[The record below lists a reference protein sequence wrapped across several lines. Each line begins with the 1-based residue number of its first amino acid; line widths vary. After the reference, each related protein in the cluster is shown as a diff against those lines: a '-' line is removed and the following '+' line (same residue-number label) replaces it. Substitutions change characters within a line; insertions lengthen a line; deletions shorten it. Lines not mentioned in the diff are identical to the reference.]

1 MVDTVASV
9 VPHTRRA
16 YASPVAD
23 ATQPP
28 AGRFAVEHV
37 AWPSHYGAAMT
48 LSSNGTTD
56 FSGKRAVVTGASR
69 GIGEAIV
76 RQLDAGGARVA
87 LVARS
92 ADKLEAIAST
102 LTNDPVVIPVD
113 LSDPESVEH
122 ITSTALE
129 AFDGLDILVNNAAV
143 ERNQPASKV
152 TGEAIDET
160 LFVNLR
166 QAFMLCSAFAKPLFA
181 SNGAIVNVSSTA
193 ATGAGGTQGAYAASK
208 GGLNT
213 LTKNLANEW
222 ASKGVRVNGVA
233 PGLVDT
239 EMWEPTFDRLG
250 EEFVRENFVKR
261 VPMLRWGTAD
271 EIANVACFLA
281 SEAASYVTGQTIK
294 VDGGMTNL

>member
-1 MVDTVASV
+1 
-9 VPHTRRA
+9 
-16 YASPVAD
+16 
-23 ATQPP
+23 
-28 AGRFAVEHV
+28 
-37 AWPSHYGAAMT
+37 MT
-48 LSSNGTTD
+48 FD
-56 FSGKRAVVTGASR
+56 FSNKRAVVTGASR

-92 ADKLEAIAST
+92 ADKLERIASE
-102 LTNDPVVIPVD
+102 LTNDPIVIACD
-113 LSDPESVEH
+113 LSEADS
-122 ITSTALE
+122 IDQISSAALD
-129 AFDGLDILVNNAAV
+129 AFGGLDILVNNAAV

-181 SNGAIVNVSSTA
+181 TQGNIVNVSSTA

-239 EMWEPTFDRLG
+239 EMWEATFDRLG
-250 EEFVRENFVKR
+250 EEFVRESFVKR
-261 VPMLRWGTAD
+261 VPLLRWGTAD

-281 SEAASYVTGQTIK
+281 SGMASYVTGQTIK
-294 VDGGMTNL
+294 TDGGMTNN

>member
-1 MVDTVASV
+1 MA
-9 VPHTRRA
+9 
-16 YASPVAD
+16 
-23 ATQPP
+23 
-28 AGRFAVEHV
+28 F
-37 AWPSHYGAAMT
+37 
-48 LSSNGTTD
+48 D
-56 FSGKRAVVTGASR
+56 FEGKCAVVTGASR

-76 RQLDAGGARVA
+76 RQLDRGGARVA

-92 ADKLEAIAST
+92 ADRLEAIAAD
-102 LTNDPVVIPVD
+102 LENDPIVIIAD
-113 LSDPESVEH
+113 LSEHESIEQ
-122 ITSTALE
+122 SSRAAL
-129 AFDGLDILVNNAAV
+129 AGFGGLDVLVNNAAV

-152 TGEAIDET
+152 TGDAIDET

-222 ASKGVRVNGVA
+222 ANKGVRVNGVA

-239 EMWEPTFDRLG
+239 EMWEPTFERLG
-250 EEFVRENFVKR
+250 EDAVRAGFAKR
-261 VPMLRWGTAD
+261 VPMERWGTAD
-271 EIANVACFLA
+271 EIADVACFLA
-281 SEAASYVTGQTIK
+281 SDQSSYVTGQTIR
-294 VDGGMTNL
+294 VDGGMTNV

>member
-1 MVDTVASV
+1 MSFDF
-9 VPHTRRA
+9 
-16 YASPVAD
+16 
-23 ATQPP
+23 
-28 AGRFAVEHV
+28 AGRC
-37 AWPSHYGAAMT
+37 
-48 LSSNGTTD
+48 
-56 FSGKRAVVTGASR
+56 AVVTGASR
-69 GIGEAIV
+69 GIGEAV
-76 RQLDAGGARVA
+76 ARQLDAGGARVA

-92 ADKLEAIAST
+92 VDRLEALAAE
-102 LTNDPVVIPVD
+102 LHNDPLVVAVD
-113 LSDPESVEH
+113 LADPDSVEA
-122 ITSTALE
+122 ISSAVLS
-129 AFDGLDILVNNAAV
+129 AFGGLDVLVNNAAV

-181 SNGAIVNVSSTA
+181 SQGAIVNVTSTA

-222 ASKGVRVNGVA
+222 ASKGVRVNAVA

-239 EMWEPTFDRLG
+239 EMWGPTFERLG
-250 EEFVRENFVKR
+250 EDAVRSNFVKS
-261 VPMLRWGTAD
+261 VPLGRWGTAD
-271 EIANVACFLA
+271 EIADVVCFLA
-281 SEAASYVTGQTIK
+281 SDKAGYVTGQVIR

>member
-1 MVDTVASV
+1 
-9 VPHTRRA
+9 
-16 YASPVAD
+16 
-23 ATQPP
+23 
-28 AGRFAVEHV
+28 
-37 AWPSHYGAAMT
+37 MT
-48 LSSNGTTD
+48 ID
-56 FSGKRAVVTGASR
+56 FSGKHAVVTGASR

-76 RQLDAGGARVA
+76 RQLDQAGARVA

-92 ADKLEAIAST
+92 GDRLEAIAAE
-102 LTNDPVVIPVD
+102 LTNNPLVIVAD
-113 LSDPESVEH
+113 LSTNESIEQISSAV
-122 ITSTALE
+122 LG
-129 AFDGLDILVNNAAV
+129 AFGGLDVLVNNAAV

-181 SNGAIVNVSSTA
+181 SNGSIVNISSTA
-193 ATGAGGTQGAYAASK
+193 STGAGGTQGAYAASK

-222 ASKGVRVNGVA
+222 ANKGVRVNGVA

-239 EMWEPTFDRLG
+239 EMWGPTFEALG
-250 EEFVRENFVKR
+250 EDAVRSSFVKA
-261 VPMLRWGTAD
+261 VPMARWGTAD

-281 SEAASYVTGQTIK
+281 SEQASYVTGQTLR
-294 VDGGMTNL
+294 VDGGMTNI

>member
-1 MVDTVASV
+1 MA
-9 VPHTRRA
+9 
-16 YASPVAD
+16 
-23 ATQPP
+23 
-28 AGRFAVEHV
+28 F
-37 AWPSHYGAAMT
+37 
-48 LSSNGTTD
+48 D
-56 FSGKRAVVTGASR
+56 FDGKFAVVTGASR
-69 GIGEAIV
+69 GIGEAIA
-76 RQLDAGGARVA
+76 RQLDRGGARVA

-92 ADKLEAIAST
+92 ADRLEAVAAE
-102 LTNDPVVIPVD
+102 LVNDPLVITAD
-113 LSDPESVEH
+113 LSEHESIEQ
-122 ITSTALE
+122 ILTAVLA

-152 TGEAIDET
+152 TGAAIDET
-160 LFVNLR
+160 LVVNLR

-239 EMWEPTFDRLG
+239 EMWESTFERLG
-250 EEFVRENFVKR
+250 EDAVRSGFAKR
-261 VPMLRWGTAD
+261 VPMDRWGTAD
-271 EIANVACFLA
+271 EIADVACFLA
-281 SEAASYVTGQTIK
+281 SNRSSYVTGQTIR
-294 VDGGMTNL
+294 VDGGMTNV

>member
-1 MVDTVASV
+1 MTF
-9 VPHTRRA
+9 
-16 YASPVAD
+16 
-23 ATQPP
+23 
-28 AGRFAVEHV
+28 RFE
-37 AWPSHYGAAMT
+37 
-48 LSSNGTTD
+48 
-56 FSGKRAVVTGASR
+56 GKRALVTGASR

-76 RQLDAGGARVA
+76 RQLDRGGARVA

-92 ADKLEAIAST
+92 VDRLEQIASE
-102 LTNDPVVIPVD
+102 LSNAPLAVAAD
-113 LSDPESVEH
+113 LSEHDSVEQ
-122 ITSTALE
+122 ITAAVLDE
-129 AFDGLDILVNNAAV
+129 FDGLDILVNNAAI

-152 TGEAIDET
+152 TGESIDET

-181 SNGAIVNVSSTA
+181 SQGAIVNVTSTA

-222 ASKGVRVNGVA
+222 ANKGVRVNGVA

-250 EEFVRENFVKR
+250 EDAVRQNFVKS
-261 VPMLRWGTAD
+261 VPLGRWGTAA
-271 EIANVACFLA
+271 EIAEVVCFLA
-281 SEAASYVTGQTIK
+281 SDRASYVTGQTIK
-294 VDGGMTNL
+294 VDGGMTNI

>member
-1 MVDTVASV
+1 MVFEF
-9 VPHTRRA
+9 
-16 YASPVAD
+16 
-23 ATQPP
+23 
-28 AGRFAVEHV
+28 G
-37 AWPSHYGAAMT
+37 
-48 LSSNGTTD
+48 
-56 FSGKRAVVTGASR
+56 GKRAVVTGASR

-92 ADKLEAIAST
+92 TDRLEAIASE
-102 LTNDPVVIPVD
+102 LVNDPLVISAD
-113 LSDPESVEH
+113 LADHAAIEQ
-122 ITSTALE
+122 ISTATLD
-129 AFDGLDILVNNAAV
+129 AFGGLDILVNNAAV

-181 SNGAIVNVSSTA
+181 SKGSIVNISSTA

-239 EMWEPTFDRLG
+239 EMWEPTFERLG
-250 EEFVRENFVKR
+250 EQVVRDGFVKS
-261 VPMLRWGTAD
+261 VPLGRWGTAS
-271 EIANVACFLA
+271 EIADVACFLA
-281 SEAASYVTGQTIK
+281 SDASAYVTGQTIR
-294 VDGGMTNL
+294 VDGGMTNI